1 MTKISNTN
9 VILKPKT
16 FASKLNFEQLCYLTL
31 KYFRSSSNKSFV
43 KSVLIEK
50 KKLNLH
56 KFSNDV
62 VKNALVNNIIDNR
75 AFVPFASRKV
85 KVKWDEFL
93 SKSFFLL
100 INKLK
105 SVNIPI
111 YLVGEKIY
119 FPSNKESLV
128 SEKIEEILSVLLEL
142 KSVKIECLVSYDY
155 DFKKKVCLLDLE
167 ILIEL

>member
-1 MTKISNTN
+1 MKNFFIIPFFFCIVSLPCFSQKMN
-9 VILKPKT
+9 KT
-16 FASKLNFEQLCYLTL
+16 
-31 KYFRSSSNKSFV
+31 V
-43 KSVLIEK
+43 
-50 KKLNLH
+50 
-56 KFSNDV
+56 SNDV

-155 DFKKKVCLLDLE
+155 DFKKKGLFARFRNSNRIITKRYLQNKKYLG
-167 ILIEL
+167 IG